1 MAGMVPKGLA
11 AAVLA
16 TMPAQAGVPGG
27 EIIQSIVFAVI
38 LFSIV
43 FTSIMVPILE
53 RENAVSRFYQKRF
66 ERIKETLGERIE
78 EKVENKLEK
87 IIDNE

>member
-1 MAGMVPKGLA
+1 MVPKGLA

-16 TMPAQAGVPGG
+16 TIPAQAGIAGG
-27 EIIQSIVFAVI
+27 EIIQGIVFAVI

-43 FTSIMVPILE
+43 FTSIMVPILD
-53 RENAVSRFYQKRF
+53 RNNAISRFYQNRFAKR
-66 ERIKETLGERIE
+66 KESLGERIE
-78 EKVENKLEK
+78 EKVENELEK